1 METNFAIAIH
11 GGAGTIPKGS
21 LDQKAEQA
29 YTNALQEA
37 LNIGYDLL
45 EKNYSAVE
53 AVEAAVKALEDCPL
67 FNAGRGAVFTNT
79 GTHEMDA
86 CIMDGSNLAAG
97 AVCGV
102 SGIKNPIELAKAVML
117 KSEHV
122 LLSGKGA
129 EDFAKLLQLPFE
141 NDDYFY
147 SAFRFEQWQELKNS
161 DVFLLDHS
169 LPIAQKS
176 GTVGAVA
183 IDKNGNLAAATSTGG
198 MTNKKFGRIGDS
210 PIIGAGTY
218 ANNNV
223 VAISCTGHGEPF
235 MKAVVAHDVACLMQY
250 KQLNLQAACN
260 EVIMNKL
267 PKINGEGGLI
277 AIDNFGNIALCFN
290 SEGMYR
296 GLKNNQGQNE
306 VAIYR

>member
-1 METNFAIAIH
+1 MKNNFAIAIH

-21 LDQKAEQA
+21 IDAAAEKG
-29 YTNALQEA
+29 YTTALQEA
-37 LNIGYDLL
+37 LDLGYSLL
-45 EKNYSAVE
+45 EKDFGAVD
-53 AVEAAVKALEDCPL
+53 AVEAAVKYLEDCPL
-67 FNAGRGAVFTNT
+67 FNAGRGAVFTHT

-86 CIMDGSNLAAG
+86 CIMDGSNLEAG

-102 SGIKNPIELAKAVML
+102 KGIKNPIALAKTVML

-122 LLSGKGA
+122 LLSGQGA
-129 EDFAKLLQLPFE
+129 EEFAKSMNIPFQ
-141 NDDYFY
+141 NADYFY
-147 SAFRFEQWQELKNS
+147 SEFRYQQWQELKNS
-161 DVFLLDHS
+161 DVFALDHS
-169 LPIAQKS
+169 LPIDQKS

-183 IDKNGNLAAATSTGG
+183 IDKKGNLAAATSTGG

-210 PIIGAGTY
+210 PIVGAGTY
-218 ANNNV
+218 ANNEI

-235 MKAVVAHDVACLMQY
+235 IKAVVAYDVACLMQY
-250 KQLNLQAACN
+250 KNLGLFDACN
-260 EVIMNKL
+260 EVVMNKL

-277 AIDNFGNIALCFN
+277 AIDKNGHIELCFN

-296 GLKNNQGQNE
+296 GQKSSNDISE